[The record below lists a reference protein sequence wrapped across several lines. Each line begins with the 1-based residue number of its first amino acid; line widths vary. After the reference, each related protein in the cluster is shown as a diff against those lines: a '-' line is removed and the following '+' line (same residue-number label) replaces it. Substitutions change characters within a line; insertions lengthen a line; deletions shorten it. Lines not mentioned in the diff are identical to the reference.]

1 MSTEKIEKLLRAYL
15 SSKDWTKEEIDHLVQ
30 NSSYQYNESEAVLKV
45 DHQGMVQVF
54 DIKGNAVLVLRKPL
68 LN

>member
-1 MSTEKIEKLLRAYL
+1 MSTKNIEKLLRAYL
-15 SSKDWTKEEIDHLVQ
+15 SSKDWTKEEIDHLIQ
-30 NSSYQYNESEAVLKV
+30 YSSYQYNVSDSVLKV

-54 DIKGNAVLVLRKPL
+54 DIKGNALVLRKPL